1 MYFNL
6 NGRRITIV
14 TNPDQPIEETIE
26 DICEDCGEVI
36 AADGT
41 CGCDPD
47 EEDDEEEE
55 EEE

>member
-55 EEE
+55 EE